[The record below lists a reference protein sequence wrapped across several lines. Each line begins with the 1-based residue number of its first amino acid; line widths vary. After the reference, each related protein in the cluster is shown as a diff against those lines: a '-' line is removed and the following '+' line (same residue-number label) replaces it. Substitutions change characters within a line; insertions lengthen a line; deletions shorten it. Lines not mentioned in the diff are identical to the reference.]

1 MLIKLQEKKEY
12 LNIKKI
18 KRMTIAEENILCCS
32 RIGFEGILVYSII
45 IYTGSST
52 EYVARYQEK
61 QDAEAE
67 LERFKRAWTA
77 GDTEFEFA
85 ADDEFTKRIN
95 DCKKQLEEELHK
107 ELIKEQKERE
117 QKYKEQYEQLTGQIE
132 IDRAF
137 TKFFCY
143 IGALLI
149 FCLTTYAG
157 SRCIES
163 PQLLVSAGII
173 AGAIGGA
180 LISHAM
186 KCGKDD

>member
-1 MLIKLQEKKEY
+1 MIITKDRAFGLEFD
-12 LNIKKI
+12 
-18 KRMTIAEENILCCS
+18 RIL
-32 RIGFEGILVYSII
+32 
-45 IYTGSST
+45 IYTNSST
-52 EYVARYQEK
+52 EYVARYQNK

-67 LERFKRAWTA
+67 LERFKDALAA
-77 GDTEFEFA
+77 GDEEFA
-85 ADDEFTKRIN
+85 FTTDDELV
-95 DCKKQLEEELHK
+95 KKIDEAHEQF
-107 ELIKEQKERE
+107 IKWEKQEYEQKH
-117 QKYKEQYEQLTGQIE
+117 QEQYEQLTEQIE

-186 KCGKDD
+186 RCGKDD

>member
-1 MLIKLQEKKEY
+1 MLIKLQGGY

-32 RIGFEGILVYSII
+32 RIGFDGILVYSII

-85 ADDEFTKRIN
+85 ADDELTKRIN
-95 DCKKQLEEELHK
+95 DCKKQL
-107 ELIKEQKERE
+107 KERE
-117 QKYKEQYEQLTGQIE
+117 QKYKEQYEQLTEQVE
-132 IDRAF
+132 ADNAL

-143 IGALLI
+143 ICALII

-173 AGAIGGA
+173 AGAIGWA
-180 LISHAM
+180 LISHAI
-186 KCGKDD
+186 KCGKED

>member
-1 MLIKLQEKKEY
+1 MLIKLQEGY

-85 ADDEFTKRIN
+85 ADDELTKRIN

-107 ELIKEQKERE
+107 ELIKERKERE
-117 QKYKEQYEQLTGQIE
+117 QKYKEQYEQLTEQIE
-132 IDRAF
+132 ADNAL

-186 KCGKDD
+186 RCGKDD

>member
-1 MLIKLQEKKEY
+1 MLIKLQQEKGY
-12 LNIKKI
+12 LNIKAKDI
-18 KRMTIAEENILCCS
+18 KRMIITKDRAFGLEFERIL
-32 RIGFEGILVYSII
+32 
-45 IYTGSST
+45 IYTDSST

-61 QDAEAE
+61 QDAKAE
-67 LERFKRAWTA
+67 LERFKNALTA
-77 GDTEFEFA
+77 GDEEFEFTT
-85 ADDEFTKRIN
+85 DDELVKKFNEAHEQYIKW
-95 DCKKQLEEELHK
+95 KKQEYEQKHEELY
-107 ELIKEQKERE
+107 EQVKEQVETDNA
-117 QKYKEQYEQLTGQIE
+117 L
-132 IDRAF
+132 

-173 AGAIGGA
+173 AGAIGEA

>member
-1 MLIKLQEKKEY
+1 MLIKLQENRGY
-12 LNIKKI
+12 LNIKSKDI
-18 KRMTIAEENILCCS
+18 KRMIITKDRAFGLEFERIL
-32 RIGFEGILVYSII
+32 
-45 IYTGSST
+45 IYTDSST
-52 EYVARYQEK
+52 EYVARYQNK
-61 QDAEAE
+61 QDAESE
-67 LERFKRAWTA
+67 LERFKNALAA
-77 GDTEFEFA
+77 GDEEFEFTT
-85 ADDEFTKRIN
+85 D
-95 DCKKQLEEELHK
+95 EELVKKIDEVEERFRREEKQKFEEFKQEQEQKHQ
-107 ELIKEQKERE
+107 EMYEQAKEQVEADNA
-117 QKYKEQYEQLTGQIE
+117 LTQ
-132 IDRAF
+132 
-137 TKFFCY
+137 FFCY

>member
-1 MLIKLQEKKEY
+1 MLIKLQENSGY
-12 LNIKKI
+12 LNIKPKDI
-18 KRMTIAEENILCCS
+18 KRMIIERDRAFGIEFEHIL
-32 RIGFEGILVYSII
+32 
-45 IYTGSST
+45 IYTNSGT
-52 EYVARYQEK
+52 EYVARYQER
-61 QDAEAE
+61 QDAEDE
-67 LERFKRAWTA
+67 LERFKNALAA
-77 GDTEFEFA
+77 GDEKFEFTT
-85 ADDEFTKRIN
+85 DEELI
-95 DCKKQLEEELHK
+95 KKIDEAENQFVEGIIQKIDGFKQECEQKQKELYEQLEEQVEADNAL
-107 ELIKEQKERE
+107 
-117 QKYKEQYEQLTGQIE
+117 
-132 IDRAF
+132 

>member
-1 MLIKLQEKKEY
+1 MLIKLQENRGY
-12 LNIKKI
+12 LNIKPKDI
-18 KRMTIAEENILCCS
+18 RRMIITEGRAFGCIEERIL
-32 RIGFEGILVYSII
+32 
-45 IYTGSST
+45 IYTNSST
-52 EYVARYQEK
+52 ECVARYQER

-67 LERFKRAWTA
+67 LERFRDALAA
-77 GDTEFEFA
+77 GDEEFEFTT
-85 ADDEFTKRIN
+85 D
-95 DCKKQLEEELHK
+95 EELVKKIDEAENQFVSETIQKIDDFRQECEQKRK
-107 ELIKEQKERE
+107 EL
-117 QKYKEQYEQLTGQIE
+117 YEQVEEQIE
-132 IDRAF
+132 ADNAL

-173 AGAIGGA
+173 AGAIGEA

>member
-1 MLIKLQEKKEY
+1 MLIKLQEKKGY
-12 LNIKKI
+12 LNIKPKDI
-18 KRMTIAEENILCCS
+18 KRMIITENRAFGLGFKSIL
-32 RIGFEGILVYSII
+32 
-45 IYTGSST
+45 IYTGSNT

-67 LERFKRAWTA
+67 LERFKDALAA
-77 GDTEFEFA
+77 GDEEFEFTT
-85 ADDEFTKRIN
+85 DDELVKKIDEVEERFKREE
-95 DCKKQLEEELHK
+95 KQKIEEFKQEQEQKHK
-107 ELIKEQKERE
+107 ELYEQVKEQVE
-117 QKYKEQYEQLTGQIE
+117 T
-132 IDRAF
+132 DRAF
-137 TKFFCY
+137 TKSFCY

-173 AGAIGGA
+173 AGAIGEA

-186 KCGKDD
+186 RCGKED

>member
-1 MLIKLQEKKEY
+1 MIITEARAFGFGF
-12 LNIKKI
+12 
-18 KRMTIAEENILCCS
+18 KRIL
-32 RIGFEGILVYSII
+32 
-45 IYTGSST
+45 IYTNSST
-52 EYVARYQEK
+52 ECVARYQDR

-67 LERFKRAWTA
+67 LERFKDALAA
-77 GDTEFEFA
+77 GDEEFEFTT
-85 ADDEFTKRIN
+85 DDELV
-95 DCKKQLEEELHK
+95 KKIDEAHEQFVRERKQEFEQNHK
-107 ELIKEQKERE
+107 ELYEQVKEQVEADNA
-117 QKYKEQYEQLTGQIE
+117 L
-132 IDRAF
+132 
-137 TKFFCY
+137 TKFLCY

>member
-1 MLIKLQEKKEY
+1 MLIKLQEKKGY
-12 LNIKKI
+12 LNIKPKDI
-18 KRMTIAEENILCCS
+18 KRMIIEKDRAFGLEFEHIL
-32 RIGFEGILVYSII
+32 
-45 IYTGSST
+45 IYTNSST
-52 EYVARYQEK
+52 EYVARYQER

-67 LERFKRAWTA
+67 LERFKSSLAA
-77 GDTEFEFA
+77 GDEKFEFTT
-85 ADDEFTKRIN
+85 DEELI
-95 DCKKQLEEELHK
+95 KKIDGFKQECEQKQKELYEQLEEQVEADNAL
-107 ELIKEQKERE
+107 
-117 QKYKEQYEQLTGQIE
+117 
-132 IDRAF
+132 